1 MNIDDN
7 LRVEVT
13 HGHRLFPAA
22 VIDAS
27 KDLITVQYEDGT
39 NQSISAAEQGKIRKS
54 HHCNNNLAITPE
66 IVQSLVP
73 QHTQLEIKSTST
85 ISTENSVSQP
95 LECWERMK
103 FVAKAGENL
112 LILSCFSES
121 SNTQVVDLSAAGD
134 SIRMPNSSQTAA
146 AGGDWSSEHCCVHFE
161 HMKIEDKQVQELCK
175 STPSVNDEFCKRI
188 GAQKIYFNAID
199 ENLVVVHNNPD
210 NCPSMLDLFQK
221 HHIGSLARMAVVA
234 KKVQEQESLLHD
246 EQNQARFTGE
256 VKVSIE
262 LVKFGILD
270 RVKGKFYHGKRIREA
285 KLLKNVLEI
294 FVQVF
299 PQGSGESDSTGFV
312 VIRIVAKTQEALD
325 KASSMLKFTELAV
338 YIPNAY
344 TTRVIGKDGTLIQ
357 DLIDKCG
364 ILRVAVLKKDM
375 IPAEMVDQDITPFVL
390 IGLESK
396 LTSAKALIDYQI
408 SYLQQ
413 EENLEAKFKNLQVE
427 IKKVR
432 GHFLN
437 TDGETDR
444 QTESDSGYA
453 QNLTVKLPTSWAV
466 EEFPPAEDLAEEQAM
481 QKAKLQK
488 QKQDK
493 LKQNTVKNN
502 NRNRRNQTDTE
513 GVTDTEAYQSDAAPV
528 KNQFSFAAKLAANK
542 AAGDAMPKTTKKPT
556 QQLDTNN
563 NVVIGNGPEKNGQ
576 KMVKKDYTTKKQQ
589 AQQNSDTEKSGG
601 DNKPLPPRNN
611 SGPSKRQIRNQQ
623 FREKKQ
629 AEQKQ
634 QELLLASKLPAP
646 VVPVEVQGV
655 SVAADLFV

>member
-1 MNIDDN
+1 
-7 LRVEVT
+7 
-13 HGHRLFPAA
+13 
-22 VIDAS
+22 
-27 KDLITVQYEDGT
+27 
-39 NQSISAAEQGKIRKS
+39 
-54 HHCNNNLAITPE
+54 
-66 IVQSLVP
+66 
-73 QHTQLEIKSTST
+73 
-85 ISTENSVSQP
+85 
-95 LECWERMK
+95 
-103 FVAKAGENL
+103 
-112 LILSCFSES
+112 
-121 SNTQVVDLSAAGD
+121 
-134 SIRMPNSSQTAA
+134 
-146 AGGDWSSEHCCVHFE
+146 
-161 HMKIEDKQVQELCK
+161 
-175 STPSVNDEFCKRI
+175 
-188 GAQKIYFNAID
+188 
-199 ENLVVVHNNPD
+199 
-210 NCPSMLDLFQK
+210 
-221 HHIGSLARMAVVA
+221 
-234 KKVQEQESLLHD
+234 
-246 EQNQARFTGE
+246 
-256 VKVSIE
+256 
-262 LVKFGILD
+262 
-270 RVKGKFYHGKRIREA
+270 
-285 KLLKNVLEI
+285 
-294 FVQVF
+294 
-299 PQGSGESDSTGFV
+299 
-312 VIRIVAKTQEALD
+312 
-325 KASSMLKFTELAV
+325 
-338 YIPNAY
+338 
-344 TTRVIGKDGTLIQ
+344 
-357 DLIDKCG
+357 
-364 ILRVAVLKKDM
+364 
-375 IPAEMVDQDITPFVL
+375 MVDQDITPFVL

-542 AAGDAMPKTTKKPT
+542 AAGDSMPKNTKKPT

-576 KMVKKDYTTKKQQ
+576 KIAKKDYTTKKQQ

-634 QELLLASKLPAP
+634 QELLLTSKLPAP